1 MPISMPRK
9 IYADMY
15 GPTTGDKV
23 RLADTELFIEVE
35 TDLTS
40 YGDEVKFGGG
50 KVIRDGMGQSQV
62 SRDSGA
68 VDTVIT
74 NALIIDVSGIYKAD
88 LGLKD
93 GLIHAIGKAGNP
105 DTQENVNIIIGPSTE
120 AIAGEGL
127 ILTAGGFDSHIHFIC
142 PQQID
147 DALHS
152 GITTMLGGGTG
163 PAHGTLATT
172 CTPGP
177 WHIGRMLQAADSFP
191 MNLAFAGKGNASLPE
206 GLVEQINAGACALK
220 LHEDWGTTPAAID
233 NCLNVADDMDI
244 QVMIH
249 TDTLNESGFVENTVA
264 AIKNRTIHA
273 FHTEGAGGGHAPD
286 IIKVCG
292 ERHVIP
298 SSTNPTRPYTINTL
312 EEHLDMLMVCHHLD
326 KSIPEDVAF
335 AESRIR
341 KETIAAEDILHDMG
355 AFSIIASDSQ
365 AMGRVGEVITRTW
378 QTAHKMKTQRGR
390 LSEETGDNDNLRVR
404 RYVAKYTLNPAI
416 CHGISGH
423 VGSIEVGKR
432 ADLVLWK
439 PAFFG
444 VKPEMVLLGGSIAVA
459 QMGDPNASIPTPQ
472 PVYTRPM
479 FAAFGRSVENSA
491 VCFISQAA
499 ENESIGDK
507 LGLAKETKP
516 VRNTRSVSKMD
527 MALNNYLPHIEVHP
541 ETYEV
546 RADGEL
552 LNCEPAT
559 ELPMAQRYFL
569 F

>member
-1 MPISMPRK
+1 MTSK
-9 IYADMY
+9 IQRSSYVEMY

-23 RLADTELFIEVE
+23 RLADTDLFIEVE
-35 TDLTS
+35 KDFTV
-40 YGDEVKFGGG
+40 YGEEVKFGGG

-62 SRDSGA
+62 TREDGA

-74 NALIIDVSGIYKAD
+74 NALVVDVNGIFKSD
-88 LGLKD
+88 IGIKN
-93 GLIHAIGKAGNP
+93 GLIHKIGKSGNP
-105 DTQENVNIIIGPSTE
+105 DTQPNIDIIIGPGTE
-120 AIAGEGL
+120 IIAGEGK
-127 ILTAGGFDSHIHFIC
+127 IITAGGFDSHIHFIC

-152 GITTMLGGGTG
+152 GLTTMLGGGTG

-172 CTPGP
+172 CTPGS
-177 WHIGRMLQAADSFP
+177 WHLGKMIQSADAFS
-191 MNLAFAGKGNASLPE
+191 MNLAFAGKGNSSKPE
-206 GLVEQINAGACALK
+206 ALIEQVNAGACALK
-220 LHEDWGTTPAAID
+220 LHEDWGTTPGAID
-233 NCLNVADDMDI
+233 NCLKVADNMDV

-249 TDTLNESGFVENTVA
+249 TDTLNESGFVENTIA

-292 ERHVIP
+292 NENIIP

-341 KETIAAEDILHDMG
+341 RETIAAEDILHDIG

-365 AMGRVGEVITRTW
+365 AMGRVGEVLIRTW
-378 QTAHKMKTQRGR
+378 QTADKMKKQRGR
-390 LSEETGDNDNLRVR
+390 LSEETGENDNYRVR
-404 RYVAKYTLNPAI
+404 RYISKYTINPAI
-416 CHGISGH
+416 AHGISH
-423 VGSIEVGKR
+423 EIGSISEGKR
-432 ADLVLWK
+432 ADLVMWD

-444 VKPEMVLLGGSIAVA
+444 VKPETVLHCGSIACA

-479 FAAFGRSVENSA
+479 FSSFGRSLETSSITFVSKNS
-491 VCFISQAA
+491 IETGSL
-499 ENESIGDK
+499 NN
-507 LGLAKETKP
+507 LGLAKQTMP
-516 VRNTRSVSKMD
+516 VENTRNISKKDMIFNDFCPDISVD
-527 MALNNYLPHIEVHP
+527 P

-546 RADGEL
+546 KANGEIL
-552 LNCEPAT
+552 TCEPAT
-559 ELPMAQRYFL
+559 ELPLAQRYFL